1 MNLWGGNPGGIT
13 TSWGSLTAQSSRKDN
28 TMSDQLP
35 SSPAG
40 EETSAHPV
48 RVPEGITREWAKL
61 LYAPDRNPIWP
72 SEDSLPH
79 ESVVRSYGTQW
90 YRLDI
95 QGEHFALRPQLAQD
109 APFNEHWPAL
119 DPVPLSVARA
129 LRGYIIGYCHP
140 HGIPNRVGETAE
152 LKDKALGLVRELG
165 ARAIEV
171 VALQRESQW
180 VEPMLLVPGI
190 TSEAAREMAV
200 KLGQPVVVAVGEDRI
215 SVVQADGTPREG
227 GYAWK
232 LVPLLQAPCPMS
244 LLCDGNEAPKREG
257 GPWVSRSM
265 AVAGMWQL
273 HQSYSHSLLACKPC
287 GDSVP
292 EPGRAIMLSEWIPAS
307 RYKYTHSVD
316 ESKKQK
322 KILRRFDVAK
332 PTAFTPVSRDV

>member
-1 MNLWGGNPGGIT
+1 
-13 TSWGSLTAQSSRKDN
+13 
-28 TMSDQLP
+28 MSDQLP

-40 EETSAHPV
+40 EESSVNPV
-48 RVPEGITREWAKL
+48 KVRDGITREWAKL

-72 SEDSLPH
+72 NEDSLPH

-95 QGEHFALRPQLAQD
+95 HGEHFALRPQLAQD

-119 DPVPLSVARA
+119 DPVPLSVTSV

-140 HGIPNRVGETAE
+140 HGIPNRLGETVE
-152 LKDKALGLVRELG
+152 LKERALGLARELG
-165 ARAIEV
+165 AQAIEV

-215 SVVQADGTPREG
+215 SVVQVDGTPRVG

-244 LLCDGNEAPKREG
+244 LLCDGTEAPKREG

-292 EPGRAIMLSEWIPAS
+292 EPGRAIMLSANGFLPPGTSTRTLWTSLRSRRKSFVAS
-307 RYKYTHSVD
+307 MWQNLRPSPLSVVM
-316 ESKKQK
+316 S
-322 KILRRFDVAK
+322 RF
-332 PTAFTPVSRDV
+332 